1 MAESVSTQ
9 SLSAV
14 TEGHDGSI
22 THASTIKYKTKTS
35 VNNTT
40 DTSAATTTTTSTIK
54 NAKSKRG
61 SRQKD
66 KKSEHKQRTTQHQ
79 QPQFLANSK
88 NSNVATESPSCS
100 SNIAG
105 EKRSRSKSR
114 SKSRSSA
121 HQDSQYHSSGNSNKQ
136 EEQSPLL
143 NSNNNNSSSYS
154 KSNASK
160 RATSRNSTFNAST
173 SSAVYSPASPITPP
187 PTNRVERKRHYG
199 DKSTTCK
206 SFLNIYDI
214 VTTIYYVLPRIIARI
229 GPLLFFLWN
238 IYCRG
243 SFHGNNNKI

>member
-40 DTSAATTTTTSTIK
+40 DTSAATTTSTIK
-54 NAKSKRG
+54 KAKSKRG

-79 QPQFLANSK
+79 QPQSLANSK

-121 HQDSQYHSSGNSNKQ
+121 HQDSQYHSSSNSNKQ

-143 NSNNNNSSSYS
+143 NNNSSSYS

-173 SSAVYSPASPITPP
+173 SSTVYSPASPITPP

-206 SFLNIYDI
+206 SFLNIYNFL
-214 VTTIYYVLPRIIARI
+214 TTIYYILPRIIARI
-229 GPLLFFLWN
+229 CPLFFFLWN
-238 IYCRG
+238 IYIYVLSRQLPWEY
-243 SFHGNNNKI
+243 